1 MPAEQRGF
9 GMVFQNYA
17 LFPHMT
23 VFGNVAFGLEL
34 QRRPAAEVKER
45 VRAMLQLV
53 RLPEF
58 EDRYPS
64 QLSGGQQQRVAIA
77 RALVLHPRLLLLDE
91 PLSNLDAKLRVEMR
105 AEIKRIHAS
114 LGLTCVYVTHDQIEA
129 LSLSDWVVVMRDGI
143 VMQAGPP
150 NEIYNRPAQCVR
162 RRLHGVPEFLSRRN
176 PPRWAACSAAMPR
189 SVSRDN
195 TLKPG
200 QPATAAIRPEDVE
213 IGGNGAGTNQ
223 FRGRVEIVEYL
234 GRDNEAVLRLEDQS
248 PLWVHTK
255 AHLAPGDVVSV
266 TFPPDKVILLPDAP
280 GARRMRTRERRE
292 LDLTA
297 ILCLLPSVIF
307 VVGMFVYPF
316 LRGVYLSVRPAKE
329 PGLSLANYIAF
340 FSDEWQ
346 YGTIWITFSIAIP
359 TTVLVVLTALF
370 LAYGMRRGIRMERTI
385 TTILVLPVSLG
396 VILLSIG
403 IQGFYG
409 SRGWFNQF
417 LVGTGLLSE
426 PLQLTNNKTG
436 VMLSLFMQ
444 QFPFCFLM
452 LLGYI
457 SGIDPTLEKSARTL
471 GAGPWAVFRRV
482 MLPADGAG
490 HRHRIR
496 AGVRD
501 DVSRCSRRPYCS
513 DSRQAQ
519 PARSRLP
526 PIIRRSSTTT
536 CPMRRR
542 SPSSWDCASS
552 PACF

>member
-1 MPAEQRGF
+1 MNQNLESLRFRITKRFGSKTVLDDFALEVKGRQFVTLLGPSGCGKSTALNIVAGLIPASEGELWIDGERVDDVPAEQRGF

-150 NEIYNRPAQCVR
+150 NEIYNRPANVFVADFM
-162 RRLHGVPEFLSRRN
+162 GFRN
-176 PPRWAACSAAMPR
+176 FFRGEIRHDGQLQRGNAAIM
-189 SVSRDN
+189 SRDN

-248 PLWVHTK
+248 SLWVHTK

-280 GARRMRTRERRE
+280 GA
-292 LDLTA
+292 
-297 ILCLLPSVIF
+297 
-307 VVGMFVYPF
+307 
-316 LRGVYLSVRPAKE
+316 PA
-329 PGLSLANYIAF
+329 
-340 FSDEWQ
+340 
-346 YGTIWITFSIAIP
+346 
-359 TTVLVVLTALF
+359 
-370 LAYGMRRGIRMERTI
+370 
-385 TTILVLPVSLG
+385 
-396 VILLSIG
+396 
-403 IQGFYG
+403 
-409 SRGWFNQF
+409 
-417 LVGTGLLSE
+417 
-426 PLQLTNNKTG
+426 
-436 VMLSLFMQ
+436 
-444 QFPFCFLM
+444 
-452 LLGYI
+452 
-457 SGIDPTLEKSARTL
+457 
-471 GAGPWAVFRRV
+471 
-482 MLPADGAG
+482 
-490 HRHRIR
+490 
-496 AGVRD
+496 
-501 DVSRCSRRPYCS
+501 
-513 DSRQAQ
+513 
-519 PARSRLP
+519 
-526 PIIRRSSTTT
+526 
-536 CPMRRR
+536 
-542 SPSSWDCASS
+542 
-552 PACF
+552 